1 MTNEY
6 LRVKDNHALLRDRK
20 SNAIVNDSKY
30 EYDNYMKLKKQK
42 EKEFN
47 RVNNIEKEIEDVK
60 NDVLEIKS
68 LLKSIVNK
76 LQ

>member
-47 RVNNIEKEIEDVK
+47 RVNNIEKEIENVK